1 MKKPDISIIFP
12 ILLWIPF
19 LSIMYSVIK
28 IYDGVNWNWAVVL
41 IISPLLTYL
50 GWCIGWCLFTY
61 IAIKLFK

>member
-12 ILLWIPF
+12 NLLWIPF